1 MNKIDSGIFV
11 HPWDIVHEGAE
22 QVLET
27 ISDLG
32 VSRINLATSYH
43 AGRYILP
50 RDPKQRVFHAEE
62 GVVYFK
68 PDPGYFVKSLL
79 KPIRSSKF
87 ADVDVVEL
95 VTQESK
101 KYNLGVNSWTVT
113 LHNSNFAKSHPELAV
128 VDAFGDVDQNF
139 ICPSH
144 KETIEYV
151 KALVQNLA
159 GQYDLNA
166 IQLESIGYP
175 WSLKHNDQH
184 EIFGSRLEPLVS
196 ELITTCF
203 CDNCTELMSKSN
215 LKPEEMKKLV
225 VKIVDTS
232 LRMPSNVMHSVPP
245 EEIMRNA
252 YVLSSDIDL
261 LHDLLKFKHGH
272 TNETLQEVRNALRD
286 IRSRKTQLR
295 LLAQGGSSMEF
306 SVGRG
311 CEGINLSSASKILDG
326 IDLVTY
332 VKEPE
337 NVYYQVLW
345 TKFEIQEACS
355 LHASLRINFP
365 ITTSRGTLEA
375 EMNAALEAGA
385 TGLEFYNYGW
395 TNKKGL
401 EWLKKSL
408 SNVANP

>member
-1 MNKIDSGIFV
+1 M
-11 HPWDIVHEGAE
+11 HEGVDH
-22 QVLET
+22 VLET

-32 VSRINLATSYH
+32 MSRINLATSYH

-68 PDPGYFVKSLL
+68 PDMGYFVKSVL
-79 KPIRSSKF
+79 KPIRSTKF
-87 ADVDVVEL
+87 TDVDVVEL
-95 VTQESK
+95 MTRDSK
-101 KYNLGVNSWTVT
+101 NYNLGVNSWTVT
-113 LHNSNFAKSHPELAV
+113 LHNSNFAKSYPELAV

-144 KETIEYV
+144 EETIEYV
-151 KALVQNLA
+151 KGLVQNLA
-159 GQYDLNA
+159 GQYELNA

-203 CDNCTELMSKSN
+203 CDRCTELMARSN
-215 LKPEEMKKLV
+215 LKPQETRKLV
-225 VKIVDTS
+225 VKIIDTS
-232 LRMPSNVMHSVPP
+232 FGMPSNVMQSVSP

-261 LHDLLKFKHGH
+261 LHDLLKFKHSC
-272 TNETLQEVRNALRD
+272 TNETLQQVRNALKD

-295 LLAQGGSSMEF
+295 LLAQGGSSMEL

-311 CEGINLSSASKILDG
+311 CEGINLGSASKILDG

-332 VKEPE
+332 VKEPD

-345 TKFEIQEACS
+345 TKFEIQEGCS

-365 ITTSRGTLEA
+365 ITTNRGTFEA

-408 SNVANP
+408 SNVENS

>member
-1 MNKIDSGIFV
+1 LNKIDSGIFV

-365 ITTSRGTLEA
+365 ITTSRGTLEV